1 MAQKEATN
9 RDLQKFRPGTNSCSK
24 NTRLGSRAPP
34 QLASARTA
42 YLGFFFAQRRKV
54 SARANV
60 RHVKV
65 GNTSDYASGDI
76 EALASVLPG
85 AAIKSSQKNQ

>member
-9 RDLQKFRPGTNSCSK
+9 RGLQKFKPGTNSCSK

-60 RHVKV
+60 RHVATNDT
-65 GNTSDYASGDI
+65 GDYASGDI
-76 EALASVLPG
+76 EALALRLACP
-85 AAIKSSQKNQ
+85 AIKSLQQH